1 MGDDRQFDEAHAA
14 VTRAAATFVSEI
26 ELMFGKWED
35 VVAPSY
41 LVEVA
46 LMDLSTAVSEL
57 TDEFK
62 DTVGPA
68 TSKLLDALADYR
80 DFAAAG
86 PLTATS
92 GLLASVPSTTD
103 YGKRYPSEYPQL
115 KMGLR
120 PLSSRQSMAGRIGVS
135 SRLAI

>member
-1 MGDDRQFDEAHAA
+1 MEDDDHRQFKEANAA
-14 VTRAAATFVSEI
+14 VTRAVAAFVSEI
-26 ELMFGKWED
+26 ESMFGKWED

-46 LMDLSTAVSEL
+46 LMDLSTALSEL

-80 DFAAAG
+80 D
-86 PLTATS
+86 S
-92 GLLASVPSTTD
+92 
-103 YGKRYPSEYPQL
+103 RPQD
-115 KMGLR
+115 R
-120 PLSSRQSMAGRIGVS
+120 
-135 SRLAI
+135 

>member
-1 MGDDRQFDEAHAA
+1 MPAMGDDRQFDEAHAA

-26 ELMFGKWED
+26 ESMFGKWED

-46 LMDLSTAVSEL
+46 LMDLSTALSEL

-80 DFAAAG
+80 D
-86 PLTATS
+86 S
-92 GLLASVPSTTD
+92 
-103 YGKRYPSEYPQL
+103 RPQD
-115 KMGLR
+115 R
-120 PLSSRQSMAGRIGVS
+120 
-135 SRLAI
+135 